1 MTSYYITTTLSPPN
15 RLFPLTRFHILGRE
29 RVRMMTREDIAAE
42 IKNVPDEKLDELY
55 RIIKHLE
62 SGNDEG
68 EEAASTMA
76 RLRQIQISAAP
87 DFSTKATLYDVEGEN
102 AK

>member
-1 MTSYYITTTLSPPN
+1 M
-15 RLFPLTRFHILGRE
+15 R
-29 RVRMMTREDIAAE
+29 TREDIAAE

-62 SGNDEG
+62 SVDDKDAAE
-68 EEAASTMA
+68 ASTMA

-87 DFSTKATLYDVEGEN
+87 DFSAKANLYGLEGEN